1 MLPKKKNLEEE
12 RAKHTV
18 DSLYKD
24 YVDDLFS
31 YALGFGFDKQTA
43 MDAIHDVFCRVCIRE
58 REVQE
63 IQNPKFY
70 LLRALR
76 NQLIDTYKLKRN
88 YSEVLTGEIT
98 DELPY
103 KIKITVEDEIIAAE
117 EQAEVSQKVDE
128 ILSIL
133 TERQREI
140 IYLRYMQ
147 ECSYE
152 EIAEIMQISV
162 PACRKLLYRT
172 LLPLFLIFILYMIKV
187 LEIGM
192 DWDFT
197 SLGVYPLSKKGMFG
211 IFTHPLIHSGF
222 KHLLTNTLPL
232 FFLSWCLFYFYRSI
246 APSIFLIIWIGCGA
260 ITFLI
265 GKPTWHIGASGII
278 YGLAFFLFFS
288 GLLRKR

>member
-1 MLPKKKNLEEE
+1 MMCFAGYVS
-12 RAKHTV
+12 AKE
-18 DSLYKD
+18 K
-24 YVDDLFS
+24 
-31 YALGFGFDKQTA
+31 
-43 MDAIHDVFCRVCIRE
+43 CRRS
-58 REVQE
+58 
-63 IQNPKFY
+63 QNPKFY

-172 LLPLFLIFILYMIKV
+172 LLKL
-187 LEIGM
+187 
-192 DWDFT
+192 
-197 SLGVYPLSKKGMFG
+197 
-211 IFTHPLIHSGF
+211 
-222 KHLLTNTLPL
+222 KHNNTLV
-232 FFLSWCLFYFYRSI
+232 LFYLLLSI
-246 APSIFLIIWIGCGA
+246 NVG
-260 ITFLI
+260 
-265 GKPTWHIGASGII
+265 
-278 YGLAFFLFFS
+278 
-288 GLLRKR
+288 

>member
-1 MLPKKKNLEEE
+1 
-12 RAKHTV
+12 
-18 DSLYKD
+18 
-24 YVDDLFS
+24 
-31 YALGFGFDKQTA
+31 
-43 MDAIHDVFCRVCIRE
+43 MDAIYDVFCRVCIRE

-88 YSEVLTGEIT
+88 YSEVLTSEIT

-172 LLPLFLIFILYMIKV
+172 LLKL
-187 LEIGM
+187 
-192 DWDFT
+192 
-197 SLGVYPLSKKGMFG
+197 
-211 IFTHPLIHSGF
+211 
-222 KHLLTNTLPL
+222 KHNNTLV
-232 FFLSWCLFYFYRSI
+232 LFYLLLSI
-246 APSIFLIIWIGCGA
+246 NVG
-260 ITFLI
+260 
-265 GKPTWHIGASGII
+265 
-278 YGLAFFLFFS
+278 
-288 GLLRKR
+288 

>member
-1 MLPKKKNLEEE
+1 MP
-12 RAKHTV
+12 
-18 DSLYKD
+18 
-24 YVDDLFS
+24 F
-31 YALGFGFDKQTA
+31 
-43 MDAIHDVFCRVCIRE
+43 MMCCIRE

-88 YSEVLTGEIT
+88 YLEVLTGEIT

-172 LLPLFLIFILYMIKV
+172 LLKL
-187 LEIGM
+187 
-192 DWDFT
+192 
-197 SLGVYPLSKKGMFG
+197 
-211 IFTHPLIHSGF
+211 
-222 KHLLTNTLPL
+222 KHNNTLV
-232 FFLSWCLFYFYRSI
+232 LFYLLLSI
-246 APSIFLIIWIGCGA
+246 NVG
-260 ITFLI
+260 
-265 GKPTWHIGASGII
+265 
-278 YGLAFFLFFS
+278 
-288 GLLRKR
+288 

>member
-1 MLPKKKNLEEE
+1 MLPKKKTWKKRE
-12 RAKHTV
+12 RNIRLIVFIRTM
-18 DSLYKD
+18 LTTC
-24 YVDDLFS
+24 FS

-172 LLPLFLIFILYMIKV
+172 LLKL
-187 LEIGM
+187 
-192 DWDFT
+192 
-197 SLGVYPLSKKGMFG
+197 
-211 IFTHPLIHSGF
+211 
-222 KHLLTNTLPL
+222 KHNNTLV
-232 FFLSWCLFYFYRSI
+232 LFYLLLSI
-246 APSIFLIIWIGCGA
+246 NVG
-260 ITFLI
+260 
-265 GKPTWHIGASGII
+265 
-278 YGLAFFLFFS
+278 
-288 GLLRKR
+288 

>member
-1 MLPKKKNLEEE
+1 
-12 RAKHTV
+12 
-18 DSLYKD
+18 
-24 YVDDLFS
+24 
-31 YALGFGFDKQTA
+31 
-43 MDAIHDVFCRVCIRE
+43 
-58 REVQE
+58 VQE

-172 LLPLFLIFILYMIKV
+172 LLKL
-187 LEIGM
+187 
-192 DWDFT
+192 
-197 SLGVYPLSKKGMFG
+197 
-211 IFTHPLIHSGF
+211 
-222 KHLLTNTLPL
+222 KHNNTLV
-232 FFLSWCLFYFYRSI
+232 LFYLLLSI
-246 APSIFLIIWIGCGA
+246 NVG
-260 ITFLI
+260 
-265 GKPTWHIGASGII
+265 
-278 YGLAFFLFFS
+278 
-288 GLLRKR
+288 

>member
-1 MLPKKKNLEEE
+1 M
-12 RAKHTV
+12 
-18 DSLYKD
+18 
-24 YVDDLFS
+24 
-31 YALGFGFDKQTA
+31 
-43 MDAIHDVFCRVCIRE
+43 FCRVCIRE
-58 REVQE
+58 KDVQE

-103 KIKITVEDEIIAAE
+103 RIKITVEDEMIAAE

-128 ILSIL
+128 ILSVL

-172 LLPLFLIFILYMIKV
+172 LLKL
-187 LEIGM
+187 
-192 DWDFT
+192 
-197 SLGVYPLSKKGMFG
+197 
-211 IFTHPLIHSGF
+211 
-222 KHLLTNTLPL
+222 KHNNTLV
-232 FFLSWCLFYFYRSI
+232 LFYLLLSI
-246 APSIFLIIWIGCGA
+246 NVG
-260 ITFLI
+260 
-265 GKPTWHIGASGII
+265 
-278 YGLAFFLFFS
+278 
-288 GLLRKR
+288 

>member
-1 MLPKKKNLEEE
+1 MLTTCFRMLW
-12 RAKHTV
+12 
-18 DSLYKD
+18 DSGLTNRQRWMPFMMCFAG
-24 YVDDLFS
+24 YVS
-31 YALGFGFDKQTA
+31 
-43 MDAIHDVFCRVCIRE
+43 RE

-172 LLPLFLIFILYMIKV
+172 LLKL
-187 LEIGM
+187 
-192 DWDFT
+192 
-197 SLGVYPLSKKGMFG
+197 
-211 IFTHPLIHSGF
+211 
-222 KHLLTNTLPL
+222 KHNNTLV
-232 FFLSWCLFYFYRSI
+232 LFYLLLSI
-246 APSIFLIIWIGCGA
+246 NVG
-260 ITFLI
+260 
-265 GKPTWHIGASGII
+265 
-278 YGLAFFLFFS
+278 
-288 GLLRKR
+288 

>member
-1 MLPKKKNLEEE
+1 MTGAEK
-12 RAKHTV
+12 
-18 DSLYKD
+18 
-24 YVDDLFS
+24 
-31 YALGFGFDKQTA
+31 
-43 MDAIHDVFCRVCIRE
+43 
-58 REVQE
+58 EVQE

-172 LLPLFLIFILYMIKV
+172 LLKL
-187 LEIGM
+187 
-192 DWDFT
+192 
-197 SLGVYPLSKKGMFG
+197 
-211 IFTHPLIHSGF
+211 
-222 KHLLTNTLPL
+222 KHNNTLV
-232 FFLSWCLFYFYRSI
+232 LFYLLLSI
-246 APSIFLIIWIGCGA
+246 NVG
-260 ITFLI
+260 
-265 GKPTWHIGASGII
+265 
-278 YGLAFFLFFS
+278 
-288 GLLRKR
+288 

>member
-1 MLPKKKNLEEE
+1 MYP
-12 RAKHTV
+12 
-18 DSLYKD
+18 
-24 YVDDLFS
+24 
-31 YALGFGFDKQTA
+31 
-43 MDAIHDVFCRVCIRE
+43 E

-172 LLPLFLIFILYMIKV
+172 LLKL
-187 LEIGM
+187 
-192 DWDFT
+192 
-197 SLGVYPLSKKGMFG
+197 
-211 IFTHPLIHSGF
+211 
-222 KHLLTNTLPL
+222 KHNNTLV
-232 FFLSWCLFYFYRSI
+232 LFYLLLSI
-246 APSIFLIIWIGCGA
+246 NVG
-260 ITFLI
+260 
-265 GKPTWHIGASGII
+265 
-278 YGLAFFLFFS
+278 
-288 GLLRKR
+288 

>member
-103 KIKITVEDEIIAAE
+103 KTKITEEDEI
-117 EQAEVSQKVDE
+117 
-128 ILSIL
+128 
-133 TERQREI
+133 
-140 IYLRYMQ
+140 M
-147 ECSYE
+147 
-152 EIAEIMQISV
+152 
-162 PACRKLLYRT
+162 PAKSRRKYHRKLTR
-172 LLPLFLIFILYMIKV
+172 F
-187 LEIGM
+187 
-192 DWDFT
+192 
-197 SLGVYPLSKKGMFG
+197 
-211 IFTHPLIHSGF
+211 
-222 KHLLTNTLPL
+222 
-232 FFLSWCLFYFYRSI
+232 
-246 APSIFLIIWIGCGA
+246 
-260 ITFLI
+260 
-265 GKPTWHIGASGII
+265 
-278 YGLAFFLFFS
+278 
-288 GLLRKR
+288 

>member
-1 MLPKKKNLEEE
+1 MMCF
-12 RAKHTV
+12 AG
-18 DSLYKD
+18 
-24 YVDDLFS
+24 YVS
-31 YALGFGFDKQTA
+31 EKEK
-43 MDAIHDVFCRVCIRE
+43 CR
-58 REVQE
+58 E

-172 LLPLFLIFILYMIKV
+172 LLKL
-187 LEIGM
+187 
-192 DWDFT
+192 
-197 SLGVYPLSKKGMFG
+197 
-211 IFTHPLIHSGF
+211 
-222 KHLLTNTLPL
+222 KHNNTLV
-232 FFLSWCLFYFYRSI
+232 LFYLLLSI
-246 APSIFLIIWIGCGA
+246 NVG
-260 ITFLI
+260 
-265 GKPTWHIGASGII
+265 
-278 YGLAFFLFFS
+278 
-288 GLLRKR
+288 

>member
-1 MLPKKKNLEEE
+1 MLTTCFRMLW
-12 RAKHTV
+12 
-18 DSLYKD
+18 DS
-24 YVDDLFS
+24 
-31 YALGFGFDKQTA
+31 G
-43 MDAIHDVFCRVCIRE
+43 
-58 REVQE
+58 
-63 IQNPKFY
+63 
-70 LLRALR
+70 
-76 NQLIDTYKLKRN
+76 LINRQRN

-172 LLPLFLIFILYMIKV
+172 LLKL
-187 LEIGM
+187 
-192 DWDFT
+192 
-197 SLGVYPLSKKGMFG
+197 
-211 IFTHPLIHSGF
+211 
-222 KHLLTNTLPL
+222 KHNNTLV
-232 FFLSWCLFYFYRSI
+232 LFYLLLSI
-246 APSIFLIIWIGCGA
+246 NVG
-260 ITFLI
+260 
-265 GKPTWHIGASGII
+265 
-278 YGLAFFLFFS
+278 
-288 GLLRKR
+288 

>member
-31 YALGFGFDKQTA
+31 YALGFGFDRQTA

-172 LLPLFLIFILYMIKV
+172 LLKL
-187 LEIGM
+187 
-192 DWDFT
+192 
-197 SLGVYPLSKKGMFG
+197 
-211 IFTHPLIHSGF
+211 
-222 KHLLTNTLPL
+222 KHNNTLV
-232 FFLSWCLFYFYRSI
+232 LFYLLLSI
-246 APSIFLIIWIGCGA
+246 NVG
-260 ITFLI
+260 
-265 GKPTWHIGASGII
+265 
-278 YGLAFFLFFS
+278 
-288 GLLRKR
+288 